1 MRCGAWLGVLGLS
14 EVLVGKGLRVSGRA
28 EMGTMC
34 IRIKMEYGRSWV
46 RWQARMASTCRT
58 VFMVS
63 LTFKIF
69 NIISSRTLVRKVSI
83 FGL

>member
-1 MRCGAWLGVLGLS
+1 MRRGAWLGVLGLS

-34 IRIKMEYGRSWV
+34 IRIKMEYGEV
-46 RWQARMASTCRT
+46 AAST
-58 VFMVS
+58 FMVS
-63 LTFKIF
+63 LIFKIF